1 MKKTKLDEAIAATYY
16 IHDCLIAYRDLV
28 NTGSSKAML
37 FVETGVI
44 DGHVTY
50 CVESKEYDDPFK
62 YSYLSMAIKMYNK
75 LCM

>member
-1 MKKTKLDEAIAATYY
+1 MGHELKESDFEDFTVRSVIA
-16 IHDCLIAYRDLV
+16 
-28 NTGSSKAML
+28 GSSKAML